1 MIELIADL
9 PGGTVGFAFRGEIRA
24 DDVDQVLLPGIE
36 QAIGEYDRIKAL
48 LLFGDD
54 FERFTLEA
62 AWDDTSLGLRHWNGF
77 ERLAVVSDVGWL
89 RQGVR
94 ALGLVVPYP
103 VRLFR
108 DAERDGARR
117 WLSEALGT
125 IHLQQQGDV
134 ISVQLIGS
142 IDPEA
147 YARVDDDLANLLSA
161 CSEPRLLLDLR
172 DFEGWLGLVALR
184 QHLGLLREYRRVPR
198 RVAVVGAP
206 RWQHLGQR
214 LLSQFLQAKTRS
226 FPSSELLAAQEW
238 VAADSA
244 TP

>member
-1 MIELIADL
+1 M
-9 PGGTVGFAFRGEIRA
+9 
-24 DDVDQVLLPGIE
+24 
-36 QAIGEYDRIKAL
+36 
-48 LLFGDD
+48 
-54 FERFTLEA
+54 
-62 AWDDTSLGLRHWNGF
+62 
-77 ERLAVVSDVGWL
+77 
-89 RQGVR
+89 
-94 ALGLVVPYP
+94 
-103 VRLFR
+103 
-108 DAERDGARR
+108 
-117 WLSEALGT
+117 
-125 IHLQQQGDV
+125 

-214 LLSQFLQAKTRS
+214 LLSQFLQAKTQS

-244 TP
+244 AP